1 MRFSLLVVIID
12 EELEDK
18 ALEVAK
24 NNGAVNVSVLSARG
38 LSLQEEKKT
47 FFGFTLEG
55 AQSILVFV
63 LEKTVSIKVMK
74 ALNREL
80 ELEKP
85 DRGVA
90 FIVPL
95 EHIAGVELKE
105 LIKFEEELKKQL

>member
-1 MRFSLLVVIID
+1 MRFSLLVAIID

-18 ALEVAK
+18 AIDVAEEK
-24 NNGAVNVSVLSARG
+24 GAVNVSILNARG
-38 LSLQEEKKT
+38 LSLSEEKKT

-63 LEKTVSIKVMK
+63 VERTLSIKIMK
-74 ALNREL
+74 ALNKEL

-90 FIVPL
+90 FIIPI

-105 LIKFEEELKKQL
+105 LLKFQEEIKKEL

>member
-12 EELEDK
+12 EELEDR
-18 ALEVAK
+18 AISVAK
-24 NNGAVNVSVLSARG
+24 SVGAGSVSIVNARG
-38 LSLQEEKKT
+38 IGLEEKKT

-55 AQSILVFV
+55 SQSILIFV
-63 LEKTVSIKVMK
+63 LERSLSVKVMK
-74 ALNREL
+74 AINREL

-90 FIVPL
+90 FIIPI

-105 LIKFEEELKKQL
+105 ILKFEEKIKEEI

>member
-1 MRFSLLVVIID
+1 MRFSLLVAIID

-18 ALEVAK
+18 AIDVAK
-24 NNGAVNVSVLSARG
+24 KNGAVNVSIISARG
-38 LSLQEEKKT
+38 LSLSEEKKT

-63 LEKTVSIKVMK
+63 LERSMSIRIMKT
-74 ALNREL
+74 LNREL

-85 DRGVA
+85 DKGVA
-90 FIVPL
+90 FIIPI

-105 LIKFEEELKKQL
+105 LMKFQEEIKKEL